1 MSIVVRRII
10 FSVVFLFAGVSTG
23 TAQDNSAKMTGG
35 NHDGKVSRAQF
46 TREVID
52 REPVDSILM
61 LKNDAD
67 KIYYFS
73 ELVNLKGQRVVHR
86 WKYAGRIMAEI
97 EFNVTSNRWRAY
109 SSKKLSPQLLG
120 EWSVI
125 VLDDKGWPLK
135 TSLFEYGEKTIVE

>member
-1 MSIVVRRII
+1 MSIIVRRII
-10 FSVVFLFAGVSTG
+10 FSVVVLFAGISTAA
-23 TAQDNSAKMTGG
+23 AQDNSAKMTGS

-46 TREVID
+46 TSEVVE

-61 LKNDAD
+61 LKNDVD

-86 WKYAGRIMAEI
+86 WEYAGRVMAEI

-109 SSKKLSPQLLG
+109 SSKKFSPQLLG

>member
-1 MSIVVRRII
+1 MSIFIRHIT
-10 FSVVFLFAGVSTG
+10 FSVVILFGGGSTSI
-23 TAQDNSAKMTGG
+23 AQDDSAGMTGS
-35 NHDGKVSRAQF
+35 NHDAKVSRAQF

-61 LKNDAD
+61 LKNDVD

-73 ELVNLKGQRVVHR
+73 ELVNLKGQRVIHR
-86 WKYAGRIMAEI
+86 WEYAGRIMAEI
-97 EFNVTSNRWRAY
+97 EFNITSNRWRAY

-120 EWSVI
+120 KWSVI